1 MPTYLKIIICLIVA
15 AVAALVYV
23 VGINAREVVLGIAAL
38 MIVAIWLFPE
48 ARGNQASPTGMPG
61 RFFPAGGNRLRHSLI
76 TH

>member
-48 ARGNQASPTGMPG
+48 ARGGKGST
-61 RFFPAGGNRLRHSLI
+61 R
-76 TH
+76 